1 MKQGEKYTNVEV
13 TITELGSPVPID
25 TIKEVEFMFGNITK
39 KYPEDATFANDNFY
53 VTFEEKD
60 TLQFG
65 THTVVQSKVRFNDGD
80 TILTNKKLILVNTI
94 LRKE

>member
-1 MKQGEKYTNVEV
+1 
-13 TITELGSPVPID
+13 
-25 TIKEVEFMFGNITK
+25 
-39 KYPEDATFANDNFY
+39 